1 MSPVRSDPGS
11 FRDPASTVLR
21 DGDRVL
27 RGLGAEAT
35 AAFEATGATTAYR
48 EAVAA
53 GRIVGTR
60 RLDPGEVPAELAG
73 RFEAVLEHEAIPF
86 ISYPYE
92 WSFSMLQDAG
102 ALHLELL
109 LASLEEGITMKD
121 GYSFN
126 LQFRGAEPTFI
137 DVGSFEPVRPG
148 PWIGYRQYCQTFLY
162 PLMLE
167 AHLGV
172 PFQRTLLGHLDG
184 IPPQE
189 MAKLLRGTKKY
200 RKGVFRNVTV
210 QAAADRRF
218 DRGGRKTQEDLAASG
233 FGAELNKA
241 LTKKLL
247 STTTALRSE
256 RSESAWVAYRNTCSY
271 SDADREAKERFIR
284 EVVAD
289 RRPQTAWD
297 LGANDGVYARIVA
310 ERSEQVLA
318 VDYDDVTVDA
328 MYRSFKADGVRNI
341 LPLVMNLVDPSP
353 ARGWRNGERRAFTER
368 GRPDLVLALALIHH
382 LALAAN
388 VPLPQIVEWFAEI
401 GGTLVV
407 EFVEPGDPMAD
418 RLLGNKAAGLFPGY
432 RIEEFER
439 LLGERYQ
446 VTSHLRL
453 PSGGRTLYVAEPRG

>member
-1 MSPVRSDPGS
+1 MSPVHSDPGS

-27 RGLGAEAT
+27 RGLGAAAT
-35 AAFEATGATTAYR
+35 AAFEATAATTAYR

-247 STTTALRSE
+247 RTTTALRSE

-418 RLLGNKAAGLFPGY
+418 RLLGNKAAGLFPDY

>member
-35 AAFEATGATTAYR
+35 AAFESTGATTAYR

-218 DRGGRKTQEDLAASG
+218 DRGGRQTQEDLAASG

-247 STTTALRSE
+247 RTTTALRSE

-418 RLLGNKAAGLFPGY
+418 RLLGNKAAGLFPDY

>member
-1 MSPVRSDPGS
+1 MSPIHSDPGS

-247 STTTALRSE
+247 RTTTALRSE

-418 RLLGNKAAGLFPGY
+418 RLLGNKAAGLFPDY

>member
-1 MSPVRSDPGS
+1 VTTSRPDPGS
-11 FRDPASTVLR
+11 FRDPASTVLSS
-21 DGDRVL
+21 DGRIL
-27 RGLGAEAT
+27 RGLGDEAAAAYEAT
-35 AAFEATGATTAYR
+35 AATAAYR
-48 EAVAA
+48 DAVAA

-60 RLDPGEVPAELAG
+60 RLAADEIPADVAE
-73 RFEAVLEHEAIPF
+73 RFTAVLEHERIPF

-102 ALHLELL
+102 TLHLELL
-109 LASLEEGITMKD
+109 LAALAEDITMKD

-126 LQFRGAEPTFI
+126 VQFRGATPTFI
-137 DVGSFEPVRPG
+137 DVGSFEPVKPG
-148 PWIGYRQYCQTFLY
+148 PWIGYRQYCQTILY

-210 QAAADRRF
+210 QAATDRRF

-247 STTTALRSE
+247 STTAALRSE

-271 SDADREAKERFIR
+271 SDDDRQAKERFIR

-289 RRPQTAWD
+289 RRPGMAWD

-310 ERSEQVLA
+310 ERADQVLA

-328 MYRSFKADGVRNI
+328 MYRSFKADGITNI

-353 ARGWRNGERRAFTER
+353 ARGWRNMERRAFTDR
-368 GRPDLVLALALIHH
+368 GRPDLVLALALVHH

-388 VPLPQIVEWFAEI
+388 VPLAQVVEWFADL

-407 EFVEPGDPMAD
+407 EFVEPHDPMAD
-418 RLLGNKAAGLFPGY
+418 RLLGNKAAGLFPDY

-439 LLGERYQ
+439 LLGDRYQ

>member
-218 DRGGRKTQEDLAASG
+218 DRGGRQTQEDLAASG

-247 STTTALRSE
+247 RTTTALRSE

-418 RLLGNKAAGLFPGY
+418 RLLGNKAAGLFPDY

>member
-1 MSPVRSDPGS
+1 VSPSRPDPGS

-21 DGDRVL
+21 DGGRIL
-27 RGLGAEAT
+27 RGLGPRAA
-35 AAFEATGATTAYR
+35 AAFEATAATATYR
-48 EAVAA
+48 DAVAD

-60 RLDPGEVPAELAG
+60 RLEPSEVPADLAG
-73 RFEAVLEHEAIPF
+73 RYEVVLEHETIPF
-86 ISYPYE
+86 VSYPYE

-109 LASLEEGITMKD
+109 LAALEEGITMKD
-121 GYSFN
+121 GYAFN
-126 LQFRGAEPTFI
+126 LQFRGASPTFI

-189 MAKLLRGTKKY
+189 MAKMLRGTKRY

-247 STTTALRSE
+247 ATTTGLRSE

-284 EVVAD
+284 EVVAG
-289 RRPQTAWD
+289 RRPGSAWD

-310 ERSEQVLA
+310 ERADHVLA

-328 MYRSFKADGVRNI
+328 MYRSFRSDGIRNV

-353 ARGWRNGERRAFTER
+353 ARGWRNAERRAFTDR

-388 VPLPQIVEWFAEI
+388 VPLAQIVEWFADL

-407 EFVEPGDPMAD
+407 EFVESQDPMAD
-418 RLLGNKAAGLFPGY
+418 RLLGNKEAGLFPDY

-439 LLGERYQ
+439 LLGEYFQ

-453 PSGGRTLYVAEPRG
+453 PSGGRTLYVAEPRS